1 MCAENTR
8 WNSQE
13 IQRGI
18 FIYIYIHDIND
29 VRAKVLGFAR
39 LDPRGENS
47 IDIISITI
55 LTGDCI
61 R

>member
-1 MCAENTR
+1 MMYE
-8 WNSQE
+8 QM
-13 IQRGI
+13 
-18 FIYIYIHDIND
+18 
-29 VRAKVLGFAR
+29 LGFAR

>member
-1 MCAENTR
+1 MYE
-8 WNSQE
+8 QM
-13 IQRGI
+13 
-18 FIYIYIHDIND
+18 
-29 VRAKVLGFAR
+29 LGF
-39 LDPRGENS
+39 DPRGENS